1 MRVIAL
7 LCLSLS
13 LPAWGDETA
22 AVQSFSAAIP
32 FDPQAVD
39 GELPALDCLISPG
52 KVVNI
57 SSPVPGVIDRLHVQ
71 RGDIV
76 EAKASVAQ
84 LESEIEKAT
93 LALALS
99 RAQMVAESE
108 GERVNLNYDQLQQER
123 FVKLSARN
131 MIAEREQDEAE
142 RSLKLSRWRLQQSE
156 ELQRVRQHEYLLA
169 EAQLK
174 QKHIQSPISGRVV
187 DVFRHAGEY
196 VDEEPILQVAQL
208 DPLRV
213 EAVLPMHL
221 YGRVESGM
229 LASVYP
235 EVSPTQAYSAT
246 VTLVDPVGDAASGT
260 FGVRLELANPEGQ
273 LPAGMRCAL
282 NFTTVTM
289 ATQDS
294 DAAGAGLAA
303 VQQP

>member
-1 MRVIAL
+1 MRVIGV
-7 LCLSLS
+7 LCLSLA
-13 LPAWGDETA
+13 LPAWGEAPAAASEYGA
-22 AVQSFSAAIP
+22 AVPA
-32 FDPQAVD
+32 DPYGVD

-57 SSPVPGVIDRLHVQ
+57 SSPVPGVIDRLHVE
-71 RGDIV
+71 RGDLI
-76 EAKASVAQ
+76 ESAAPVAE

-93 LALALS
+93 LALALT

-108 GERVNLNYDQLQQER
+108 GERVNVNFDQLQQER

-131 MIAEREQDEAE
+131 MVAQRERDEAQ
-142 RSLKLSRWRLQQSE
+142 RSMQLSRWRLQQSE
-156 ELQRVRQHEYLLA
+156 ELRRVRQHEYLLA

-213 EAVLPMHL
+213 EVIVPMHL
-221 YGRVESGM
+221 YGRVEAGM
-229 LASVYP
+229 TASVYP
-235 EVSPTQAYSAT
+235 EVTPTQAYEAK

-260 FGVRLELANPEGQ
+260 FGVRLELANPQGQ
-273 LPAGMRCAL
+273 LPAGMKCAL
-282 NFTTVTM
+282 NFATVTM
-289 ATQDS
+289 ATADS
-294 DAAGAGLAA
+294 PAATGLAT
-303 VQQP
+303 VQEP

>member
-1 MRVIAL
+1 MRVIGV
-7 LCLSLS
+7 LCLSLA
-13 LPAWGDETA
+13 LPVWGNEA
-22 AVQSFSAAIP
+22 APAQGFSAAVPADSPEI
-32 FDPQAVD
+32 D

-57 SSPVPGVIDRLHVQ
+57 SSPVPGVIDMLHVQ

-93 LALALS
+93 LALALT

-108 GERVNLNYDQLQQER
+108 GERVNLNYDQLQQAR

-174 QKHIQSPISGRVV
+174 QKHIHSPISGRVV
-187 DVFRHAGEY
+187 EVFRHAGEY
-196 VDEEPILQVAQL
+196 VDEEPILQVVQL

-213 EAVLPMHL
+213 EAILPMHL
-221 YGRVESGM
+221 YGRVETGM
-229 LASVYP
+229 TASVYP
-235 EVSPTQAYSAT
+235 EVNPTQAYGAT

-260 FGVRLELANPEGQ
+260 FGVRLELPNSDGR
-273 LPAGMRCAL
+273 LPAGMKCAL
-282 NFTTVTM
+282 QFTSVTM
-289 ATQDS
+289 ASQDS
-294 DAAGAGLAA
+294 EAAGSDLVA
-303 VQQP
+303 VQNP